1 MTTLAWN
8 ELVSEVLGYFS
19 IGCWLI
25 VFAPQ
30 IYENYQRKS
39 GDSISLS
46 FLYIWILGD
55 VFGLVGGIEQ
65 DLIVTA
71 LILYI
76 YYFVADAVLLA
87 QIHYYRYKSRRA
99 SYGLSQEEER
109 QPLFIASSQSG
120 TAEVAGTRLTA
131 SLLLPL
137 AAVLLLGSTAASL
150 VGGCVRSRMLLQ
162 MHPLFRLASVPTKPQ
177 LVPQILG
184 YISAL
189 LFLGARIPQ
198 LAKNYRKQSCEGLS
212 IGMFIFSILG
222 NVAFTLSLLL
232 HSLDNDYLLANIPW
246 IIGSTGTLV
255 FDLAIFY
262 QFYLYQVGDPL
273 PSTVLPDDGPGL
285 SEPGRHGT

>member
-1 MTTLAWN
+1 MAWN
-8 ELVSEVLGYFS
+8 ELTSEVLGYFS

-30 IYENYQRKS
+30 IYENYKRKS

-55 VFGLVGGIEQ
+55 VFGLVGGIQ
-65 DLIVTA
+65 QGLIVTA

-87 QIHYYRYKSRRA
+87 QIHYYRYANRRSSHGPVPVSEREPLLLGNDRSETTEAA
-99 SYGLSQEEER
+99 S
-109 QPLFIASSQSG
+109 
-120 TAEVAGTRLTA
+120 TRLSA
-131 SLLLPL
+131 SMFLPL
-137 AAVLLLGSTAASL
+137 IAVLLLGSTAASL
-150 VGGCVRSRMLLQ
+150 GGVRANTLLQ
-162 MHPLFRLASVPTKPQ
+162 LHPLARLASEPTRPQ

-212 IGMFIFSILG
+212 IGMFTFSILG
-222 NVAFTLSLLL
+222 NTAFTLSLLL
-232 HSLDNDYLLANIPW
+232 HSLDNDYLLANMPW
-246 IIGSTGTLV
+246 VIGSTGTLI

-262 QFYLYQVGDPL
+262 QFYVYQVSDTL
-273 PSTVLPDDGPGL
+273 CTDGVD
-285 SEPGRHGT
+285 EDVVQQNV

>member
-1 MTTLAWN
+1 MAWN
-8 ELVSEVLGYFS
+8 ELVSEALGYFS

-30 IYENYQRKS
+30 IYENYQRKN

-55 VFGLVGGIEQ
+55 GFGLVGGIQ
-65 DLIVTA
+65 QGLIVTA

-76 YYFVADAVLLA
+76 YYFVADAVLLT
-87 QIHYYRYKSRRA
+87 QIHYYRYINRRA
-99 SYGLSQEEER
+99 SLVPETER
-109 QPLFIASSQSG
+109 EPLFVTSDQSE
-120 TAEVAGTRLTA
+120 TTSTRLSA

-137 AAVLLLGSTAASL
+137 LAVLLLGSTTASL
-150 VGGCVRSRMLLQ
+150 VGGSMRAKTLLQ
-162 MHPLFRLASVPTKPQ
+162 LHPLARLASVPTKPQ

-212 IGMFIFSILG
+212 IGMFTFSILG
-222 NVAFTLSLLL
+222 NTAFTLSLLL

-262 QFYLYQVGDPL
+262 QFHLYHVGDT
-273 PSTVLPDDGPGL
+273 PSIISADEGDVQQIV
-285 SEPGRHGT
+285 

>member
-1 MTTLAWN
+1 MAWN
-8 ELVSEVLGYFS
+8 ELVSEALGYFS

-39 GDSISLS
+39 GESISLS

-55 VFGLVGGIEQ
+55 VFGLVGGIQ
-65 DLIVTA
+65 QGLIVTA

-87 QIHYYRYKSRRA
+87 QIHYYRYINRRA
-99 SYGLSQEEER
+99 ARGLVLESER
-109 QPLFIASSQSG
+109 EPLFIASDQSEA
-120 TAEVAGTRLTA
+120 TEAASTRLSA

-137 AAVLLLGSTAASL
+137 LAVLLLGSTTASL
-150 VGGCVRSRMLLQ
+150 VGGSIRAKTLLQ
-162 MHPLFRLASVPTKPQ
+162 LHPLARLASVPTKPQ
-177 LVPQILG
+177 LVPQVLG

-212 IGMFIFSILG
+212 IGMFTFSILG
-222 NVAFTLSLLL
+222 NTAFTLSLLL

-262 QFYLYQVGDPL
+262 QFHLYHVGDT
-273 PSTVLPDDGPGL
+273 PSIL
-285 SEPGRHGT
+285 SADEGEVQQIV

>member
-1 MTTLAWN
+1 MAWN
-8 ELVSEVLGYFS
+8 ELVSEALGYFS

-30 IYENYQRKS
+30 IYENYKRKS

-55 VFGLVGGIEQ
+55 VFGLVGGIQ
-65 DLIVTA
+65 QGLIVTA

-76 YYFVADAVLLA
+76 YYFVADAVLLT
-87 QIHYYRYKSRRA
+87 QIHYYRYANRR
-99 SYGLSQEEER
+99 SSHGLVPEPER
-109 QPLFIASSQSG
+109 EPLLLGNNRSE
-120 TAEVAGTRLTA
+120 TAEASNTRLSA
-131 SLLLPL
+131 SMLLPL
-137 AAVLLLGSTAASL
+137 IAILLLGSTAASL
-150 VGGCVRSRMLLQ
+150 VEGSIRANALLQ
-162 MHPLFRLASVPTKPQ
+162 LHPLARLASEPTKPQ

-212 IGMFIFSILG
+212 IGMFTFSILG
-222 NVAFTLSLLL
+222 NTAFTLSLLL
-232 HSLDNDYLLANIPW
+232 HSLDNDYVLANMPW
-246 IIGSTGTLV
+246 VIGSTGTLA

-262 QFYLYQVGDPL
+262 QFYVYQVGDVL
-273 PSTVLPDDGPGL
+273 STDGVD
-285 SEPGRHGT
+285 EDVVQQNV